1 LAVKKASKDIEMSYF
16 DNASINL
23 CDSWDEFNNGL
34 LTFLDIKSANTP
46 MHLRKLM
53 FELLEFKPL
62 PKHVFMAKETMETIV
77 KEETE
82 KWKMDITSSYYAD
95 KLTRGAIVKGFTD
108 RLVERLV
115 WDITTGILGR
125 LNVQYHGDT
134 QKPIVDSTAK
144 EIADW
149 GQKLGQDF
157 RMTKFTQN
165 LGEFEKNTRKSTP
178 KEEEKEKEKPKKKF
192 SLFPPKQTVT
202 RDGKKNPPDSSHS
215 KAHISQS
222 VKAKLRAAGKCFICR
237 STGHVAADC
246 PEKEQK
252 KQPEKKWQ
260 KTTAE
265 RRSPLHRKNVC
276 IQSLQQ

>member
-1 LAVKKASKDIEMSYF
+1 MEIGSEEGIEGYRDVLFRQCLDQFVRFLGRIQQWPVDIPRHQECKYS
-16 DNASINL
+16 DAL
-23 CDSWDEFNNGL
+23 EE
-34 LTFLDIKSANTP
+34 TQ
-46 MHLRKLM
+46 

-134 QKPIVDSTAK
+134 QKPIVDSTTK

-149 GQKLGQDF
+149 D
-157 RMTKFTQN
+157 RT
-165 LGEFEKNTRKSTP
+165 FE
-178 KEEEKEKEKPKKKF
+178 
-192 SLFPPKQTVT
+192 
-202 RDGKKNPPDSSHS
+202 
-215 KAHISQS
+215 
-222 VKAKLRAAGKCFICR
+222 
-237 STGHVAADC
+237 
-246 PEKEQK
+246 
-252 KQPEKKWQ
+252 
-260 KTTAE
+260 
-265 RRSPLHRKNVC
+265 
-276 IQSLQQ
+276 